1 MIFCFVWPALLSASV
16 RVAVDFEEREREERE
31 KREWGMEWKCLL
43 EREEE

>member
-16 RVAVDFEEREREERE
+16 RVAVDFEEREERE